1 MSKNKGAPHSLK
13 KKSLASGAI
22 RNSGRQYLSSY
33 EKVLGPLT
41 EKTSLPHTERR
52 GRCTHS
58 SLIHI
63 ANGSWIPMTEAQ
75 HTLGLGQGC
84 QFLPGNTHLGSA
96 VKDRG

>member
-22 RNSGRQYLSSY
+22 GNSGRQYLSSY

-41 EKTSLPHTERR
+41 EKTSLSHTERR

-75 HTLGLGQGC
+75 QRPHFGPMPGSSVSSREHTSWKC
-84 QFLPGNTHLGSA
+84 C
-96 VKDRG
+96 